1 MSTSAVT
8 SSLLSQIASS
18 PSTADRFLTDL
29 NQMAKD
35 LEGGDLGAAQDD
47 FVTLSEDALNGAT
60 SSTVTTSSSGITAAL
75 LSGIAASPS
84 SSSSFVS
91 ELGQLGTDL
100 QNGDLSSAQGDM
112 LQMDST
118 ALNAAS
124 SASSGSGKASSASGS
139 TSPANE
145 AEIATM
151 VKTAVEAMD
160 FGQLRRQQRLLA
172 AGLDLAQRRRRHFT
186 ERGRQRLQFELQQLV
201 YQFHQPV
208 TRERATG

>member
-35 LEGGDLGAAQDD
+35 LEGGDLGAAQDN

-84 SSSSFVS
+84 SSSS
-91 ELGQLGTDL
+91 
-100 QNGDLSSAQGDM
+100 LSV
-112 LQMDST
+112 
-118 ALNAAS
+118 S
-124 SASSGSGKASSASGS
+124 SASSEPISRMA
-139 TSPANE
+139 
-145 AEIATM
+145 I
-151 VKTAVEAMD
+151 
-160 FGQLRRQQRLLA
+160 
-172 AGLDLAQRRRRHFT
+172 
-186 ERGRQRLQFELQQLV
+186 
-201 YQFHQPV
+201 
-208 TRERATG
+208 